1 MQAKG
6 HSISIQF
13 QMEIQINQD
22 VDNLTS
28 LIMIDRSKIIQIKSF
43 AFCHSPRSWR
53 MCSVASSWVT

>member
-1 MQAKG
+1 MQAKR

-28 LIMIDRSKIIQIKSF
+28 LIMIDRSIEN
-43 AFCHSPRSWR
+43 HSNQVISILPLTTL
-53 MCSVASSWVT
+53 MADV